1 MISAECPRPT
11 DSGVSNLAAW
21 IIPVAINAALLLLG
35 GLILLLV
42 FLIIC
47 IKVSTIH
54 TSGGVLNPDCGNLLF
69 DREIDMI
76 CSYSG

>member
-1 MISAECPRPT
+1 MEMLSFYVYVCMISADCPRPT
-11 DSGVSNLAAW
+11 DSGVSNLAW
-21 IIPVAINAALLLLG
+21 IIPVAIIAALLLLG

-54 TSGGVLNPDCGNLLF
+54 TTIAASSLNPDCGNPL
-69 DREIDMI
+69 
-76 CSYSG
+76 